1 MRRTKQRR
9 LNVDYKRRRII
20 LDACKPNPACAFYTP
35 IRLSGRRHNPSLHL
49 QRRTSYGPTPLII
62 IGPGRR
68 NRLWSPPRRQPPP
81 HWLYPCLVSPDYTYI
96 SSVNVRV
103 VPFCVVTSL
112 CLLVYGLTICMN
124 KV

>member
-81 HWLYPCLVSPDYTYI
+81 HWLYPCLVSPDYTYKFGECTCCSI
-96 SSVNVRV
+96 LCRDQFMFACVWVNH
-103 VPFCVVTSL
+103 
-112 CLLVYGLTICMN
+112 MHE
-124 KV
+124 